1 MKKIGLTGN
10 IGSGKTTASKFFILL
25 GIPVYNSDFRAKWL
39 MSNDGDLKKSI
50 VDYFGVE
57 SYSNNQLNTSF
68 ISSIVFNDIEKLNVL
83 NSLVHPIVAVD
94 FEKWCNQQ
102 HEVAYV
108 VKEAAVLFKSESY
121 KSLDMIICVVASDE
135 LRLKRVVKR
144 DRMSE
149 SEVLARMNK
158 QMDQSFLIDRCDFV
172 VTNDETNLMT
182 TQLLLINEVLLKDI

>member
-39 MSNDGDLKKSI
+39 MSNDADLKKSI

-57 SYSNNQLNTSF
+57 SFSNNQLNTSF
-68 ISSIVFNDIEKLNVL
+68 ISSIVFKDVEKLNVL
-83 NSLVHPIVAVD
+83 NALVHPLVACD
-94 FEKWCNQQ
+94 FEKWCYQ
-102 HEVAYV
+102 HHDAAYV
-108 VKEAAVLFKSESY
+108 VKEAAVMFKSESY
-121 KSLDMIICVVASDE
+121 KSLDKIICVVASDE

-144 DRMSE
+144 DGMSE
-149 SEVLARMNK
+149 SEVLARMNN
-158 QMDQSFLIDRCDFV
+158 QMDQSSLIDRCDFV

>member
-10 IGSGKTTASKFFILL
+10 IGSGKTTASKFFNLL

-39 MSNDGDLKKSI
+39 MSNDADLKKSI

-57 SYSNNQLNTSF
+57 SFSNNQLNTSF
-68 ISSIVFNDIEKLNVL
+68 ISSIVFKDVEKLNVL
-83 NSLVHPIVAVD
+83 NALVHPLVASD
-94 FEKWCNQQ
+94 FEKWCYQ
-102 HEVAYV
+102 HHDAAYV
-108 VKEAAVLFKSESY
+108 VKEAAVMFKSESY
-121 KSLDMIICVVASDE
+121 KSLDKIICVVACDE

-144 DRMSE
+144 DGMSE
-149 SEVLARMNK
+149 SEVLARMNN
-158 QMDQSFLIDRCDFV
+158 QMDQSSLIDRCDFV